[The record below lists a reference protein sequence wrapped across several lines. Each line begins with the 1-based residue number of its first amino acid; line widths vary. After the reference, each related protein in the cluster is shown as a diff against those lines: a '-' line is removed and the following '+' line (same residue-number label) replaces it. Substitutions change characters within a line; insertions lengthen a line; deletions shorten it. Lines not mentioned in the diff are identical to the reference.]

1 MCSRRY
7 GNSPPE
13 GLGVYIH
20 IPFCV
25 RKCPYCGFASV
36 ATENIQEEPY
46 TEALLKELSM
56 LMEEESLYKSV
67 VDTIYLGG
75 GTPSLLSP
83 SSVETMID
91 GVLNSLPTSNTPEVS
106 MEVNPG
112 TVDKERLSGFRQ
124 AGINRIVIGMQSLS
138 QEGLKTLGRVHTME
152 DSLEAFHNAIESGFT
167 NIGVD
172 LIYAIPGQ
180 TLEGW
185 LEELSK
191 VMRLRPHHISL
202 YELTM
207 EDGTPFERLHL
218 SGSLRMPD
226 EETIVRMYLEGAR
239 LLRENG
245 YIHYEISSFAID
257 GYQCRHNTRYWLS
270 EDYVGLGVGAHSWLK
285 ERRRRWQNT
294 EDLDEYMEALAT
306 GRLPVTMKRE
316 LSRTET
322 LTERL
327 LMGMRLTEGMDM
339 GKIEEEF
346 EVNLRGLPQ
355 WGHLM
360 AEGLLEERDDT
371 VRFTERGIL
380 LSNEILALL
389 MRS

>member
-1 MCSRRY
+1 MCSRSY

-36 ATENIQEEPY
+36 ATENIPERAY

-56 LMEEESLYKSV
+56 LVEEESLHKSV

-75 GTPSLLSP
+75 GTPSLLGP
-83 SSVETMID
+83 SSVETIID
-91 GVLNSLPTSNTPEVS
+91 GVLNSLPAPATPEVS

-138 QEGLKTLGRVHTME
+138 QEGLKTLGRIHTPE
-152 DSLEAFHNAIESGFT
+152 DSLEAFRNAIEAGFT

-180 TLEGW
+180 TLKGW
-185 LEELSK
+185 LEDLSK
-191 VMRLRPHHISL
+191 VIELRPHHISL

-218 SGSLRMPD
+218 SGSLVMPD
-226 EETIVRMYLEGAR
+226 EQTIVRMYLEGTG
-239 LLRENG
+239 LLKECG

-285 ERRRRWQNT
+285 ERRSRWQNT
-294 EDLDEYMEALAT
+294 EDLHQYMDALAT
-306 GRLPVTMKRE
+306 GRPPVTTKRE
-316 LSRTET
+316 LSRMEA

-327 LMGMRLTEGMDM
+327 LMGMRLTEGVDM

-346 EVNLRGLPQ
+346 ETNLRGLPQ
-355 WGHLM
+355 WGYLID
-360 AEGLLEERDDT
+360 EGLLEERDDT